1 MANPQRHPLLLG
13 GPSISSRPNS
23 EPPHSSTSP
32 MVPTMLEPLAI
43 RSRTSLSNSSDH
55 PTLVVSPHSPLNQL
69 FFAPQSSDFNLDL
82 PQAAIPPSNM
92 DPSIPI
98 EPNTSTYVPLTVS
111 QDTYLIPVNQVPSPQ
126 VKDVQGFETNISSVG
141 TSISPVASQPVNVA
155 LDISAS
161 IAPHQVNSLK
171 RDSPTEFEGQHAVTE
186 QLQKRP
192 RLESPELELTSI
204 EPTADGTEVTDP
216 MDIDK
221 DDIVEV
227 GPDGLRLVN
236 DCISDLFG
244 EEGEGEEGKG
254 RYCKLCM
261 SVLYSH
267 LSVCLFSFSTFY
279 FSVRRSMGYLTDSP
293 KPFVNATNDELQEHC
308 MTEHA
313 EAWDT
318 LRQTV

>member
-1 MANPQRHPLLLG
+1 MANPQRHPPLPHG
-13 GPSISSRPNS
+13 WPPSSSRPNS

-32 MVPTMLEPLAI
+32 MVPTMPEPFAT
-43 RSRTSLSNSSDH
+43 RPRTSLSNSSGH
-55 PTLVVSPHSPLNQL
+55 PVVSPHSPLRQL
-69 FFAPQSSDFNLDL
+69 FFSPPGSDFNPDL
-82 PQAAIPPSNM
+82 PIIPPSNM
-92 DPSIPI
+92 VSSTPI

-111 QDTYLIPVNQVPSPQ
+111 PQDIYLIPENQVPSPQ
-126 VKDVQGFETNISSVG
+126 VKDVQGFETSTSGVG

-155 LDISAS
+155 LGLSAS
-161 IAPHQVNSLK
+161 VPHRVNSLK
-171 RDSPTEFEGQHAVTE
+171 RDSPIESESHHDVTE

-192 RLESPELELTSI
+192 RLESSQLELKTNSSI
-204 EPTADGTEVTDP
+204 EPIADGTEDTFQ

-221 DDIVEV
+221 DEVVEV

-244 EEGEGEEGKG
+244 EEGEGEGKG

-261 SVLYSH
+261 SVLYLH

-279 FSVRRSMGYLTDSP
+279 FSVRRTMGYLTDSP
-293 KPFVNATNDELQEHC
+293 KPFVNATNDELQEHG

-318 LRQTV
+318 LRQNV

>member
-1 MANPQRHPLLLG
+1 
-13 GPSISSRPNS
+13 
-23 EPPHSSTSP
+23 
-32 MVPTMLEPLAI
+32 MVPTMPEPLAT
-43 RSRTSLSNSSDH
+43 RSRTSLFNSSGH
-55 PTLVVSPHSPLNQL
+55 PTLVVSPHSPLDQL
-69 FFAPQSSDFNLDL
+69 YFAPQSSDFNLDL
-82 PQAAIPPSNM
+82 SQAATPPSNM
-92 DPSIPI
+92 DSLTTI

-111 QDTYLIPVNQVPSPQ
+111 PQDTYLIPVNQVPSPQ
-126 VKDVQGFETNISSVG
+126 VKDVQGFETNTSSVG

-155 LDISAS
+155 LDVSAS
-161 IAPHQVNSLK
+161 IASHQVNSLK
-171 RDSPTEFEGQHAVTE
+171 RESPAEFECHRDVTE

-204 EPTADGTEVTDP
+204 EPIADGTEDTDQ

-221 DDIVEV
+221 DDVVEV

-261 SVLYSH
+261 SVLNLH
-267 LSVCLFSFSTFY
+267 LSVCLFSSTFY
-279 FSVRRSMGYLTDSP
+279 ISVRRTMGYLTDSP